1 MTPRGKDMDRPRIL
15 VVDDTPANLRI
26 LSDALRGEFEL
37 ALAPSGARALEIAL
51 SEEPPDLVLLDI
63 MMPEMDGYEVCRR
76 LKADER
82 TRDLPVIFVTAMA
95 EAEDEA
101 KGLELGA
108 IDYLAKP
115 VNPALVKARVRNHLA
130 LRQAAKLR
138 EDVERI
144 ARHDLKNPLTAVISL
159 PQILALAD
167 NLDQGQR
174 EMLARIEEAGY
185 AMLRLINFSLD
196 LFKMEQGMYRYHPQP
211 LDLAG
216 LCRRV
221 AQELED
227 LAASAEARV
236 ELCIDGRAAAPGE
249 EFVIQGEELL
259 CRSML
264 GNLLRNALEA
274 TPRGGVVRIELGSG
288 DPARISIRNAGA
300 VPPQVRERFF
310 AKYAT
315 AGKERGTGLG
325 TYSAR
330 LTAEVMG
337 GGISFT
343 TSEEN
348 GTTVTVEIPGKAG
361 D

>member
-1 MTPRGKDMDRPRIL
+1 VSPAAKPKVL

-37 ALAPSGARALEIAL
+37 ALAPSGQRALDIAF
-51 SEEPPDLVLLDI
+51 SDEPPDLILLDI

-82 TRDLPVIFVTAMA
+82 TRDVPVLFVTAMA

-108 IDYLAKP
+108 IDYLTKP
-115 VNPALVKARVRNHLA
+115 INPSLVKARVRNHLA
-130 LRQAAKLR
+130 LRQAARLR

-144 ARHDLKNPLTAVISL
+144 TRHDLKNPLTEVISL

-167 NLDQGQR
+167 NLDEGQR
-174 EMLARIEEAGY
+174 EMLGRIEQAGY

-196 LFKMEQGMYRYHPQP
+196 LFKMEQGVYHYHPEP
-211 LDLAG
+211 LDLAR
-216 LCRRV
+216 LARRV
-221 AQELED
+221 AGELED
-227 LAASAEARV
+227 LAASTGAKV
-236 ELCIDGRAAAPGE
+236 ELFVDGHAVAPDE
-249 EFVIQGEELL
+249 EFTVPGEELL
-259 CRSML
+259 CHSML
-264 GNLLRNALEA
+264 GNLVRNALEA
-274 TPRGGVVRIELGSG
+274 SPRGGTVRIDLTGG
-288 DPARISIRNAGA
+288 DPARIAVRNAGT

-310 AKYAT
+310 EKYAT
-315 AGKERGTGLG
+315 YGKERGTGLG

-337 GGISFT
+337 GAISFT
-343 TSEEN
+343 TSEAE
-348 GTTVTVEIPGKAG
+348 GTTVTVQVPGKMAG
-361 D
+361 

>member
-1 MTPRGKDMDRPRIL
+1 MSPSRKPRVL

-26 LSDALRGEFEL
+26 LSDALRTDFEL
-37 ALAPSGARALEIAL
+37 ALAPSGARALEIAF
-51 SEEPPDLVLLDI
+51 SEEPPDLILLDI

-76 LKADER
+76 LKDDER
-82 TRDLPVIFVTAMA
+82 TRDVPVLFVTAMA

-101 KGLELGA
+101 KGLALGA
-108 IDYLAKP
+108 IDYITKP
-115 VNPALVKARVRNHLA
+115 INPALVKARVRNHLA

-144 ARHDLKNPLTAVISL
+144 TRHDLKNPLTEVISL

-167 NLDQGQR
+167 NLDDGQR
-174 EMLARIEEAGY
+174 EMLSRIEQAGY

-196 LFKMEQGMYRYHPQP
+196 LFKMEQGVYRYRPEP
-211 LDLAG
+211 LDLAS

-227 LAASAEARV
+227 LAASTGAKV
-236 ELCIDGRAAAPGE
+236 ELFVDGRPAAGGE
-249 EFVIQGEELL
+249 AFTVPGEELL

-264 GNLLRNALEA
+264 GNLVRNALEA
-274 TPRGGVVRIELGSG
+274 SPRGGVVRVDLTGG
-288 DPARISIRNAGA
+288 DPARIAVHNAGA
-300 VPPQVRERFF
+300 APAQVRERFF
-310 AKYAT
+310 EKYVT
-315 AGKERGTGLG
+315 YGKERGTGLG

-337 GGISFT
+337 GRISLA
-343 TSEEN
+343 TSEED
-348 GTTVTVEIPGKAG
+348 GTAVTVEIPGKKA

>member
-1 MTPRGKDMDRPRIL
+1 VSPAAKPRVL

-51 SEEPPDLVLLDI
+51 SQEPPDLILLDI

-76 LKADER
+76 LKADEGA
-82 TRDLPVIFVTAMA
+82 RDIPVLFVTAMA

-108 IDYLAKP
+108 IDYLTKP
-115 VNPALVKARVRNHLA
+115 INPALVKARVRNHLA

-144 ARHDLKNPLTAVISL
+144 TRHDLKNPLTAVISL

-185 AMLRLINFSLD
+185 AMLRLINFSLA
-196 LFKMEQGMYRYHPQP
+196 LFKMEQGVYRYSPGP

-221 AQELED
+221 ISELED
-227 LAASAEARV
+227 LATSAEARV
-236 ELCIDGRAAAPGE
+236 ELRIDGRAAAPGE
-249 EFVIQGEELL
+249 EFVVPGEELL
-259 CRSML
+259 CHSML
-264 GNLLRNALEA
+264 GNLVRNALEA
-274 TPRGGVVRIELGSG
+274 TPQGGAVRIELGSG
-288 DPARISIRNAGA
+288 DPARIAIHNAGA
-300 VPPQVRERFF
+300 VPPEVRARFF
-310 AKYAT
+310 EKYAT
-315 AGKERGTGLG
+315 FGKARGTGLG

-337 GGISFT
+337 GSISFT
-343 TSEEN
+343 TSEED
-348 GTTVTVEIPGKAG
+348 GTTVAVQIPGKAG
-361 D
+361 S